1 MIEQSWNGRDEN
13 GRKAL
18 LEVLGLSY
26 KGEIVVD
33 NRLFE
38 ELPQLHQK
46 QMIHAADVV
55 SLI

>member
-1 MIEQSWNGRDEN
+1 MIEQSWNERNIN

-26 KGEIVVD
+26 KIHDVD
-33 NRLFE
+33 GRLFE

-46 QMIHAADVV
+46 WMIHAASVV
-55 SLI
+55 L